1 MIAERYRVGVIDYGM
16 GNIASLIGSLNKI
29 GLNSISTS
37 DRRILDSVDLV
48 ILPGVGAFP
57 AAMHELKSRKLNHY
71 LIDKAKNNKPIIG
84 ICLGMQLLPNGSYE
98 KEYTNGLN
106 LIPGHFI
113 PFEEEKTHIGW
124 SPLRLIKENNL
135 MNKSNKEYFYFNH
148 SYFYKGNEEYIIAK
162 SIFQNQFA
170 SIIGQKKVVGLQF
183 HPEKSQLSGLILLKN
198 LIYGMLNG

>member
-29 GLNSISTS
+29 GLNSIATS
-37 DRRILDSVDLV
+37 DRNILDSADLI

-57 AAMHELKSRKLNHY
+57 AAMQELKNRDLNDY
-71 LIDKAKNNKPIIG
+71 LIHNANSNKPIIG
-84 ICLGMQLLPNGSYE
+84 ICLGMQLLSNGSYE
-98 KEYTNGLN
+98 KEYTHGLN

-113 PFEEEKTHIGW
+113 PFEGDKTHIGW
-124 SPLRLIKENNL
+124 SPLKLIKESNL
-135 MNKSNKEYFYFNH
+135 MNKSNNEYFYFNH
-148 SYFYKGNEEYIIAK
+148 SYFYEGNEKYIIAN

-170 SIIGQKKVVGLQF
+170 SIIGQKKVIGLQF

-198 LIYGMLNG
+198 LIYGLIDG